1 MRADIPIDISASQ
14 ESARKRLIRGR
25 FILTETIGSLGDMG
39 TFVPIVIA
47 LVMLVGM
54 DAATILVFAGLAN
67 IVTGLVF
74 RIPIPVQPMKA
85 IAALA
90 IVGHMTASQVCAAGV
105 LVGILLLAL
114 ALLGMIRHLDRI
126 IPNPVVRAIQLSVA
140 VKLGLK
146 ALSLG
151 FLDPATQ
158 SLRPMWGP
166 NGLVVLA
173 VAGAILLLL
182 VGRWRW
188 AALGLVF
195 LGLIVAAHAS
205 PALLS
210 TTNVTF
216 WQPSMVSLDAG
227 ELFGALRGA
236 IAQIPLT
243 LLNSVFAVSLLA
255 AKLLP
260 ATGKHATPVKTALS
274 VGFMNLLSC
283 PFGGIPVCHGSGGL
297 AAQYA
302 FGARTGL
309 SMVIL
314 GAAKLLAGL
323 LFGAAALAWM
333 QAFPVTVLAAFLLLA
348 ALALG
353 QASRFW
359 QNHVHFVVAGATLGV
374 YFATGLLPA
383 GFAAGWAAHA
393 IWTSTVENSQ
403 ADRQRLVGS

>member
-216 WQPSMVSLDAG
+216 WQPSIVSLGAG
-227 ELFGALRGA
+227 ELFGTLRGA

-260 ATGKHATPVKTALS
+260 VTGKHATPVRTALS